1 MVNYRK
7 YSIHTIKKSTT
18 LNPDTTLFS
27 IENPKQKKVF
37 VRVLV
42 ALSVITYTTT
52 TLTQLP
58 PWYVFQNHFPIKSK
72 DPELN

>member
-1 MVNYRK
+1 MVNYLK
-7 YSIHTIKKSTT
+7 YFIHTIKKSTFG
-18 LNPDTTLFS
+18 DTTLFS
-27 IENPKQKKVF
+27 VENPKQKKVF

-42 ALSVITYTTT
+42 VLSVITYTTT